1 MDGPTEHKP
10 GQQQNEPG
18 RDEAERNRR
27 PKRAAVHRKEPS
39 RSSDLTE
46 VKRLAA
52 VSLDCHGTLIHTP
65 RMPFIYA
72 EVLTRHGLNVTGEQV
87 QAGFH
92 EVWEEFESHRQL
104 GHERYGRG
112 PEDAR
117 RWWFGFL
124 SRLCERLDIGEPT
137 PFTAAELFD
146 RFAHADAWEV
156 FPEVAEALLK
166 LKERGFQLAVVSNWD
181 HRLPALLD
189 RLGLGRFFEVV
200 VYSQDVGAEKPE
212 PLIFERALA
221 RLGLSPGAVL
231 HVGDRAMEDVEG
243 ALGVGMRAL
252 LLDRE
257 SGEGDVHS
265 LADIV
270 TFVDE

>member
-1 MDGPTEHKP
+1 MNRASQHMT

-18 RDEAERNRR
+18 RDQAERDRR
-27 PKRAAVHRKEPS
+27 PQHAELHREEPS
-39 RSSDLTE
+39 RKSDLTE
-46 VKRLAA
+46 VERLSG
-52 VSLDCHGTLIHTP
+52 VSFDCNGTLIHTP
-65 RMPFIYA
+65 RMPYIYA
-72 EVLTRHGLNVTGEQV
+72 EILTRHGLSVTGERV
-87 QAGFH
+87 AEGFR

-124 SRLCERLDIGEPT
+124 TRLCERLELEEPT

-156 FPEVAEALLK
+156 FPEVPEVLSELA
-166 LKERGFQLAVVSNWD
+166 ERGLRLAVVSNWD

-189 RLGLGRFFEVV
+189 RLGLGRFFNVV
-200 VYSQDVGAEKPE
+200 VYSQEVGAEKPE

-252 LLDRE
+252 YLDRE
-257 SGEGDVHS
+257 GEGGDVHK
-265 LADIV
+265 LTDILEHL
-270 TFVDE
+270 DG

>member
-1 MDGPTEHKP
+1 MDGPTEHIP

-18 RDEAERNRR
+18 RDEAERDRR
-27 PKRAAVHRKEPS
+27 PQHAALHREEPS

-46 VKRLAA
+46 VERLSAI
-52 VSLDCHGTLIHTP
+52 SLDCHGTLIHTP
-65 RMPFIYA
+65 RMPSIYA
-72 EVLTRHGLNVTGEQV
+72 EVLTRHGLGVTDEQV
-87 QAGFH
+87 EAGFH
-92 EVWEEFESHRQL
+92 EVWQEFESHRQL

-124 SRLCERLDIGEPT
+124 TRLCERLELGEPT

-156 FPEVAEALLK
+156 FPEVAEALSELK
-166 LKERGFQLAVVSNWD
+166 GRGIKLAVVSNWD
-181 HRLPALLD
+181 HRLPVLLD
-189 RLGLGRFFEVV
+189 RLGLGRFFDVV
-200 VYSQDVGAEKPE
+200 VYSQEVGAEKPE
-212 PLIFERALA
+212 PLIFERTLT

-257 SGEGDVHS
+257 GGEGDVRT

-270 TFVDE
+270 NIIDG